1 MCAGPW
7 LVMPVPVG
15 HPKKVAVKMTLASVI
30 LYRINSVGPVL
41 DPYLIG
47 LIVAVYHVGDAQ
59 GSHAGTLAAH
69 VHDHLIIGL
78 F

>member
-1 MCAGPW
+1 
-7 LVMPVPVG
+7 MPVPVG

-47 LIVAVYHVGDAQ
+47 LIVAIYHIGDAQ
-59 GSHAGTLAAH
+59 CSHAGTFAAH
-69 VHDHLIIGL
+69 VHDYSIM
-78 F
+78 